1 MLWAI
6 RTKLELGYGTHKYAE
21 SIPMVSVIYSWSFLL
36 QFDCSAMHQANL
48 LSGHCGSC
56 THRSGLKSVYSLCII
71 NHMNHNCFLPL
82 TMSLHLNSDLQP
94 YTWTDGLS
102 FNCKT
107 NTGASFLV
115 CTDWKTT
122 RTDHDHDEIMT
133 GSFWL
138 CRTSCSSLALP
149 ETMIV
154 RVSKLAGVGSWDFES
169 VHLLL

>member
-1 MLWAI
+1 MQ
-6 RTKLELGYGTHKYAE
+6 
-21 SIPMVSVIYSWSFLL
+21 SLL
-36 QFDCSAMHQANL
+36 PWLVWF
-48 LSGHCGSC
+48 
-56 THRSGLKSVYSLCII
+56 THRVSSSSLTVQQCLRLTCYVGTVDLVHRSVVKSMYSLCII
-71 NHMNHNCFLPL
+71 NHMNHNCSLPL

-133 GSFWL
+133 GSFQL

-154 RVSKLAGVGSWDFES
+154 RVSKLARVGSWDFGS